1 VDLPRLQEVPRAAD
15 VVLDV
20 ETVPLDTIP
29 EDLPF

>member
-1 VDLPRLQEVPRAAD
+1 VQALRQVLRAAD

-29 EDLPF
+29 EQWTS